1 MTPKLV
7 PKQRFSPLD
16 PPIYDPMHFLMI
28 QSIYWSH
35 PFHRKVL
42 DLTLWISLDCYIKWI
57 TQVKLRNSSESERSE
72 YVKKVNLT
80 LFVFLL
86 SIEEPTRMIQYQPVE
101 ADSLRDIFIQ
111 PAFPALILES
121 PVINYLFSS
130 SLTKGKEKIAM
141 L

>member
-1 MTPKLV
+1 
-7 PKQRFSPLD
+7 
-16 PPIYDPMHFLMI
+16 MI
-28 QSIYWSH
+28 QSIYWNH

-101 ADSLRDIFIQ
+101 ADSLRDIFMQ

-130 SLTKGKEKIAM
+130 SLTKGKEKTAM